1 MATMHLPPFH
11 AMGIYAHIILLLLGG
26 LTVAMHPPVVESPES
41 LPTLPTPNNI
51 LDHVQGTKSNTLLT
65 IPTLLQM
72 WAQDQKAVDVL
83 SALQF
88 VVRFDLGFLH
98 Q

>member
-1 MATMHLPPFH
+1 
-11 AMGIYAHIILLLLGG
+11 MGIYAHIILLLLGG
-26 LTVAMHPPVVESPES
+26 LTVAMYPPVVESPES

-51 LDHVQGTKSNTLLT
+51 LDHVQRTKSNTLLT